1 MLFSLNTSH
10 VQASAPSHP
19 VKANVFK
26 GPGLKTGCPVW
37 ERELRLSLGTGF
49 WKRQSLRIQSR
60 KAFGKHMGHAEAAC
74 PSIPALV
81 AFSFN
86 PPQSAWMPSLT
97 HKLVCLAGVLGRP
110 SRDKLWCPSSP
121 ALPFSLVQAL
131 PPASWPPSLAGADLS
146 LGPSESTP

>member
-1 MLFSLNTSH
+1 MTSRPKPDSILEGFHPPRYLPNNLWPLTPILQPFLLTLALSLMLFSLNTPH

-37 ERELRLSLGTGF
+37 ERELRLSPGTGF

-60 KAFGKHMGHAEAAC
+60 KAFGKHTGYAEAAC

-86 PPQSAWMPSLT
+86 PPICLDAKPNAQVGLPGRGAWEI
-97 HKLVCLAGVLGRP
+97 
-110 SRDKLWCPSSP
+110 
-121 ALPFSLVQAL
+121 F
-131 PPASWPPSLAGADLS
+131 
-146 LGPSESTP
+146 